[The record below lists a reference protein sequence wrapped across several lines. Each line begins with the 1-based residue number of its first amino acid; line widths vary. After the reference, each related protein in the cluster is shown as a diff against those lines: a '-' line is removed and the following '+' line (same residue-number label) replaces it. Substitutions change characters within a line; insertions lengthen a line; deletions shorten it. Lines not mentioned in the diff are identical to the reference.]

1 MPTSTSHR
9 QSQGSQQGGAQGG
22 GGGSRGDEGGGG
34 GGGGG
39 DGPLIKVA
47 FARNQPEAELI
58 QGLLRESGIP
68 SVLKRARGF
77 DAPEFLAA
85 GPHDIFVSSS
95 LAEEAREVLAET
107 LVGDERDEQA
117 ELEEQR
123 RIARGE
129 TGVTSPGRLALWVGG
144 ASLAAVGLI
153 WVLYELS

>member
-22 GGGSRGDEGGGG
+22 GGGSRGDEGG

>member
-9 QSQGSQQGGAQGG
+9 QSQGSQKRGAQGG
-22 GGGSRGDEGGGG
+22 GGGFRGDEGGGG
-34 GGGGG
+34 GGG
-39 DGPLIKVA
+39 DGPLVKVA

-77 DAPEFLAA
+77 DAPEFLSA

-117 ELEEQR
+117 ELEDQR

-129 TGVTSPGRLALWVGG
+129 TGVISPGRLALWVGG

-153 WVLYELS
+153 WVLYELT